1 MTTMDEAPN
10 PFYFG
15 CTPTEL
21 AKLFRMPLQTVRDSI
36 KEIPPAGKRGA
47 REIYRVDQVAAALI
61 RDSESEADQIERILK
76 LKHTELPKMLSKEF
90 WYAQT
95 QKQKYDI
102 AAGNLWATED
112 VIARAGDAFKTMR
125 LSLQLMADT
134 VDRNE
139 SLTETQRQTILDL
152 VDGTL
157 NDMREKLIYAFK
169 NRRVPAP
176 HQATSSGQD
185 ESYADL

>member
-1 MTTMDEAPN
+1 MSDVEAAN

-21 AKLFRMPLQTVRDSI
+21 AKLFRMPLQTVRDSL
-36 KEIPPAGKRGA
+36 KDVPPSGKRGA
-47 REIYRVDQVAAALI
+47 RELWRVDQVAQYLI
-61 RDSESEADQIERILK
+61 RDSENEAEQIERILK
-76 LKHTELPKMLSKEF
+76 LKHTELPKQLSKEF
-90 WYAQT
+90 WFAQT
-95 QKQKYDI
+95 YKQKYDI
-102 AAGNLWATED
+102 SAGNLWPTEE
-112 VIARAGDAFKTMR
+112 VIAKAGDAFKTMR

-139 SLTETQRQTILDL
+139 ALSEKQRQTILDL

-169 NRRVPAP
+169 NRRVHPSLAA
-176 HQATSSGQD
+176 QASNKDDSQ
-185 ESYADL
+185 ADL

>member
-90 WYAQT
+90 WYGQN
-95 QKQKYDI
+95 QKLNYDERV
-102 AAGNLWATED
+102 GDVWRTKD
-112 VIARAGDAFKTMR
+112 VISTCGDAFKTIR
-125 LSLQLMADT
+125 LSLMLLSDAVEREAGLT
-134 VDRNE
+134 VD
-139 SLTETQRQTILDL
+139 QREIIARLVQSALYDAQERL
-152 VDGTL
+152 VDVFNAKRTGSFGKP
-157 NDMREKLIYAFK
+157 NAREE
-169 NRRVPAP
+169 VDPAE
-176 HQATSSGQD
+176 G
-185 ESYADL
+185 L